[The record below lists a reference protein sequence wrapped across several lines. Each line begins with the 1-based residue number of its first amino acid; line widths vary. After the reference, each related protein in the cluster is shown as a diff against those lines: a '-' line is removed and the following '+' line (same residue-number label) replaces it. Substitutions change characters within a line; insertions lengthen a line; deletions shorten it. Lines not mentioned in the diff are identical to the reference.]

1 MSFRVGRILL
11 LLLIMTFFHI
21 MFVKNVGLGS
31 VTQSH
36 TFDGKIGDTS
46 VYYFN
51 SAEQS
56 FLIFILVILVS

>member
-1 MSFRVGRILL
+1 MSFRVGRISL

-21 MFVKNVGLGS
+21 MVVKNVGLGS

-46 VYYFN
+46 SLLF
-51 SAEQS
+51 
-56 FLIFILVILVS
+56 